1 MHQRGHGRDVDDLA
15 FALFQQRQ
23 ESLAALDHAHQVD
36 CYLPVPVLQGQLTEE
51 AARGHTRVIDD
62 DIDAAELDLTGLGK
76 RRQLAVVAHVAA
88 LDKTIATG
96 FTDQLQGFLQTG
108 LADVR
113 QGQLPAFTRPAQRD
127 FATQAR
133 ACTSDHHAI
142 LHSKQPC
149 CSRKMHRV

>member
-15 FALFQQRQ
+15 FAFFQQWQ

-36 CYLPVPVLQGQLTEE
+36 RDLPVPVLQGQLTEE
-51 AARGHTRVIDD
+51 PARRYTRVIDD
-62 DIDAAELDLTGLGK
+62 DIDAAEFDLAGLGE
-76 RRQLAVVAHVAA
+76 RCQLAVIAYVAA
-88 LDKTIATG
+88 LDETVAAR
-96 FTDQLQGFLQTG
+96 FADQLEGFLQAG

-142 LHSKQPC
+142 LHSRQPC